1 MQVSLPWTCMWQRF
15 NEHIDVFLH
24 APPRKSAVGALSVY
38 RFPLSKLLKV
48 AVVIFGLPPGVAFF
62 PDGNAWEQDISTS
75 ETENGDSLQVHCTL
89 SWQILGYNDTGHQQ
103 AESLHRT
110 HLQFICELSSVTSPT
125 NALPM
130 LKTLRPPGPPAPG
143 IPPPILLELRP
154 PWDTAS
160 TGVQY
165 EDWQWLNTRPG
176 PNTVAFSKALLLT
189 KNKGIRKSSEGTYG
203 RSSFK

>member
-62 PDGNAWEQDISTS
+62 PDGNAWERDISTS

-89 SWQILGYNDTGHQQ
+89 SWQILRYNGTGHQQ

-110 HLQFICELSSVTSPT
+110 HVPFICELSSVTSPQM
-125 NALPM
+125 PY
-130 LKTLRPPGPPAPG
+130 RCWRHCGRRGHQHPAYH
-143 IPPPILLELRP
+143 LQYSWSYDP

-160 TGVQY
+160 TGVDATGIDN
-165 EDWQWLNTRPG
+165 DWIQDL
-176 PNTVAFSKALLLT
+176 V
-189 KNKGIRKSSEGTYG
+189 GIL
-203 RSSFK
+203 

>member
-1 MQVSLPWTCMWQRF
+1 MQVSLPWTCMWQRS

-89 SWQILGYNDTGHQQ
+89 SWQILGYNGTGHQQ
-103 AESLHRT
+103 AQSLHRT

-125 NALPM
+125 NCLTDAEDIAAAGATSTRHTTSNTPGATTPREIQLPQACSRIDNDWIQD
-130 LKTLRPPGPPAPG
+130 LVETL
-143 IPPPILLELRP
+143 
-154 PWDTAS
+154 
-160 TGVQY
+160 
-165 EDWQWLNTRPG
+165 
-176 PNTVAFSKALLLT
+176 
-189 KNKGIRKSSEGTYG
+189 
-203 RSSFK
+203 